1 MRFVTTIT
9 VLALGAGISFGPSIP
24 FDELRSIES
33 VDDALEWVRG
43 RPDDST
49 VALEAR
55 CGSLPDESRRHH
67 CEEALAAR
75 FASGR
80 MTPQSVIRLHC
91 TRVESVWDAPL
102 PEPPHLCAE
111 RFGGWVTG

>member
-9 VLALGAGISFGPSIP
+9 VFALGAGISFGPGIP
-24 FDELRSIES
+24 FDEIRSIES
-33 VDDALEWVRG
+33 VEDALEFVQG
-43 RPDDST
+43 PPDASR

-55 CGSLPDESRRHH
+55 CGSMQEARRET

-75 FASGR
+75 FASGQ
-80 MTPQSVIRLHC
+80 MSPESVIRLHC

-102 PEPPHLCAE
+102 PDPPNLCAE